1 MVIKPKMHKIRINRG
16 EDDNDKFRENS
27 PKVIFMTFQLRKAFS
42 SCQQVLNNFFF
53 TDENNLKPLKN

>member
-27 PKVIFMTFQLRKAFS
+27 PKVIFMTFQLRKAFLH
-42 SCQQVLNNFFF
+42 CQYFLNKNFYKVI
-53 TDENNLKPLKN
+53 NSLM